1 MSKRFFAVLVL
12 FILLGGISFAPV
24 IHVIAV
30 FNRKNPSQ
38 RFYSAEGC
46 RNGFIISYTHSVNKG
61 RVKDFYKIYK
71 EQNIEKLLCYKT
83 VFLSYG
89 AGIPEPQEMPDAV
102 FSVTDSGYEISNINR
117 AVEKL
122 VMAVG
127 IIANHAIAFST
138 KKDSKECFFTD
149 FFEAQT
155 SIVLQIKRIS
165 LIEYIFH
172 RIK

>member
-12 FILLGGISFAPV
+12 LILLGGISFAPV

-46 RNGFIISYTHSVNKG
+46 RNGFIIFYTHSVNKG

-138 KKDSKECFFTD
+138 KKD
-149 FFEAQT
+149 
-155 SIVLQIKRIS
+155 
-165 LIEYIFH
+165 
-172 RIK
+172 